1 MKASLATTLRM
12 VAVGLVSVA
21 LMSCS
26 TMGEREGRSGKLARY
41 EAAAGEP
48 VRHFN
53 YLSLYSWEPLSDGA
67 LAIWTR
73 PKEAWLL
80 TVTQP
85 CFDLSFVQSIGLSA
99 VLGNNVG
106 TMDYVLAGK
115 QRCRIIT
122 IRPLH
127 LDKLRESRQ
136 KSSFQSPSGG
146 T

>member
-1 MKASLATTLRM
+1 MKVRVLDVLRLGCLLALLG
-12 VAVGLVSVA
+12 AVSA
-21 LMSCS
+21 CS
-26 TMGEREGRSGKLARY
+26 SATKRETRSGKLARF

-48 VRHFN
+48 VKHFN

-85 CFDLSFVQSIGLSA
+85 CLDLSYVQSIGLSA
-99 VLGNNVG
+99 LLGHNVG

-115 QRCRIIT
+115 QRCRILS
-122 IRPLH
+122 IRPLDVAR
-127 LDKLRESRQ
+127 LKEQRP
-136 KSSFQSPSGG
+136 K
-146 T
+146 

>member
-1 MKASLATTLRM
+1 MKTTSIRVLKLATVCLLI
-12 VAVGLVSVA
+12 VATAACGSMA
-21 LMSCS
+21 K
-26 TMGEREGRSGKLARY
+26 RESRSAKLERY

-85 CFDLSFVQSIGLSA
+85 CLDIDYVQSIGLSA
-99 VLGNNVG
+99 MLGHNVG

-115 QRCRIIT
+115 QRCRIMT
-122 IRPLH
+122 IRPLDV
-127 LDKLRESRQ
+127 DKLRETRP
-136 KSSFQSPSGG
+136 K
-146 T
+146 